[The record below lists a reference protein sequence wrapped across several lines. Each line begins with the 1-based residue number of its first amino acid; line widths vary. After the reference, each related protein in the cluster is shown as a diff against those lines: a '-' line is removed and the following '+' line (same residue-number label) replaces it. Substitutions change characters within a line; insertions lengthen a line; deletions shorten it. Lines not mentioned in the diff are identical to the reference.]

1 MMAGFWRKWSG
12 SWFSAETLN
21 LDLHL
26 FFWKLIFVII
36 RCETQ
41 YQQQCSTDTQEEC
54 WQETE
59 EECSQ
64 EQECEEAPASQH
76 SSSATSGGH
85 KSRSKR
91 GILKK
96 IAHKAG
102 PLLPLAAFNPLGPLL
117 AKKALPL
124 ALAPNPLAL
133 AGKKLGLKAG
143 ALKAQQ
149 LSSGGGS
156 SSGSG
161 HSSSSSGHSSGNRQ
175 SLFISI
181 CLMLMMLY
189 SGHGSGSQQKCS
201 VVTTCRDKPVRKCRS
216 NPVES
221 CSQVSCTI
229 LSNIA
234 HMSAPRCPLRS
245 AGRSRR
251 SSAGTSPSRGAPP
264 CRSRPAGR
272 SDRAA

>member
-1 MMAGFWRKWSG
+1 MYTVRALSSTEPVFCSVL
-12 SWFSAETLN
+12 E
-21 LDLHL
+21 
-26 FFWKLIFVII
+26 LIFVII

-64 EQECEEAPASQH
+64 EQECQEAPASQH
-76 SSSATSGGH
+76 SSGGH

-161 HSSSSSGHSSGNRQ
+161 HSSSSSSGHSSGKSSGLRI
-175 SLFISI
+175 LFEDQNFNEGK
-181 CLMLMMLY
+181 L
-189 SGHGSGSQQKCS
+189 
-201 VVTTCRDKPVRKCRS
+201 
-216 NPVES
+216 
-221 CSQVSCTI
+221 
-229 LSNIA
+229 
-234 HMSAPRCPLRS
+234 
-245 AGRSRR
+245 
-251 SSAGTSPSRGAPP
+251 
-264 CRSRPAGR
+264 
-272 SDRAA
+272 

>member
-1 MMAGFWRKWSG
+1 MYFRTS
-12 SWFSAETLN
+12 LN
-21 LDLHL
+21 LAPVSCSVPE
-26 FFWKLIFVII
+26 LIFVII

-76 SSSATSGGH
+76 SSSASSGGH

-161 HSSSSSGHSSGNRQ
+161 HSSSSSGHSSGRTLCRWH
-175 SLFISI
+175 LFNDANE
-181 CLMLMMLY
+181 Y
-189 SGHGSGSQQKCS
+189 
-201 VVTTCRDKPVRKCRS
+201 VFF
-216 NPVES
+216 
-221 CSQVSCTI
+221 
-229 LSNIA
+229 
-234 HMSAPRCPLRS
+234 
-245 AGRSRR
+245 RSRLWLP
-251 SSAGTSPSRGAPP
+251 AEVQRGDELP
-264 CRSRPAGR
+264 
-272 SDRAA
+272 

>member
-1 MMAGFWRKWSG
+1 MYTVRALSSTEPVFCSVL
-12 SWFSAETLN
+12 E
-21 LDLHL
+21 
-26 FFWKLIFVII
+26 LIFVII

-64 EQECEEAPASQH
+64 EEECQEAPASQH
-76 SSSATSGGH
+76 SSSASSGGH

-161 HSSSSSGHSSGNRQ
+161 HSSSSSSGHSSG
-175 SLFISI
+175 
-181 CLMLMMLY
+181 
-189 SGHGSGSQQKCS
+189 
-201 VVTTCRDKPVRKCRS
+201 KP
-216 NPVES
+216 
-221 CSQVSCTI
+221 
-229 LSNIA
+229 
-234 HMSAPRCPLRS
+234 HHHHW
-245 AGRSRR
+245 
-251 SSAGTSPSRGAPP
+251 
-264 CRSRPAGR
+264 
-272 SDRAA
+272 